1 MTYYRDDRE
10 FTDCIHNDLAIPKI
24 YSNLSWEKV
33 EIGKEELEEL
43 DIKNGI
49 DYIFNDGKNRISIQ
63 ERFRKSRYTAYDDFT
78 LRYKRESNP
87 HEDRKESEFFKIK
100 ADYFVYG
107 IVNEDHDD
115 FNKYVVIDL
124 KKLLALFDEGRIIV
138 DNSVTEG
145 VIEGGNLKCPI
156 KHNRDRSSTFV
167 AIRIPLIDELFDNL
181 IILQKG
187 FL

>member
-1 MTYYRDDRE
+1 MTPYRDARE
-10 FTDCIHNDLAIPKI
+10 FTDRIHNDLAIPMI
-24 YSNLSWEKV
+24 YSDLSWKKV
-33 EIGKEELEEL
+33 EIGKEDLKEL
-43 DIKNGI
+43 DIRNGI
-49 DYIFNDGKNRISIQ
+49 DYIFTDGKNRISIQ
-63 ERFRKSRYTAYDDFT
+63 ERFRKPGYTAFDDFT
-78 LRYKRESNP
+78 LRYEREFNP
-87 HEDRKESEFFKIK
+87 HENRRKSEFFKIK

-107 IVNEDHDD
+107 MVNENHDD
-115 FNKYVVIDL
+115 FSKYVVVDL